1 MKTMTGNE
9 AIIAKDLTKFYDDF
23 LAVDHISFEVEQGEI
38 FGFLGPNGAGK
49 STTIRMLTGVS
60 TPTEGTAMIMGFDI
74 IRQPVEAKSVMGI
87 VPDISNIYT
96 ELSAWENLIFTGKLY
111 GTSKTRRENRA
122 EELLKLFDLY
132 DRRDEKT
139 DRFSRGMK
147 RRVCIAMALVNDS
160 KVLYL
165 DEPTSGLDVKSVR
178 NIRRLIRELNEDG
191 LTVFLTTHNIEE
203 ASQMC
208 DRIAIINRGRIAAID
223 TPERIRKAIESNQ
236 VVEIAF
242 KERIKGTRELI
253 EKLPSVTEVQKRGD
267 KLRLIT
273 DDPAKTLRQILQVID
288 ENGLEPVLL
297 NTLGSSLED
306 AFLWLTGAEME
317 SEIIHRRNRRG

>member
-1 MKTMTGNE
+1 MTNTNAIE
-9 AIIAKDLTKFYDDF
+9 AHGLTKFYGDF

-60 TPTEGTAMIMGFDI
+60 TPTEGTAKIMGFDI
-74 IRQPVEAKSVMGI
+74 LKHSVEAKSVMGI

-111 GTSKTRRENRA
+111 GVSKDRREKKA
-122 EELLKLFDLY
+122 EELLQLFDLY

-139 DRFSRGMK
+139 EAFSRGMR
-147 RRVCIAMALVNDS
+147 RRVCIAMALISDS

-178 NIRRLIRELNEDG
+178 SIRRLIRELNEDG

-208 DRIAIINRGRIAAID
+208 DRIAIINRGRIAEID
-223 TPERIRKAIESNQ
+223 TPERIRTAMKSNQ
-236 VVEIAF
+236 AVEIAF
-242 KERIKGTRELI
+242 KEQTKGTREML
-253 EKLPSVTEVQKRGD
+253 EKLSSVTEVQKRGD

-273 DDPAKTLRQILQVID
+273 NDSAQTLREILQAID
-288 ENGLEPVLL
+288 ENGLVPVSL
-297 NTLGSSLED
+297 NTLGASMED

-317 SEIIHRRNRRG
+317 SEIIHRRNRRR